1 MSEENVEAVK
11 AIFEHWSR
19 GDFSSPNWADPEI
32 EFSIPGPDS
41 KVHRGIEAT
50 SGAWFDFLSAFSALS
65 IEAREI
71 RDAGDQ
77 VVVDQVFHGSGRGS
91 GIPLGDAP
99 GGGLFT
105 LRDGKVIRFQGFLT
119 FQEALEA
126 AGLSE

>member
-11 AIFEHWSR
+11 VIFEDWSR
-19 GDFSSPNWADPEI
+19 GDFSSPDWADPEI

-41 KVHRGIEAT
+41 KVHRGIEA
-50 SGAWFDFLSAFSALS
+50 SSRAWFDFLSAFSELS

-77 VVVDQVFHGSGRGS
+77 VVVDQAFHGSGRGS